1 MLGVVLSVGA
11 RALPVLARTGLA
23 RAGGIIENRI
33 NPIGLALAGALGIAV
48 NERNQRAA
56 DGRHK
61 EQLDQ
66 EERHHKEMMAQQAV
80 HYQRI
85 EQEIRDGG
93 HSVAAQIDGI
103 RGDVRSL
110 DGHVVHMGTHFAEAN
125 RELARIKLGV
135 DNASRVIGMCTRPQ
149 QTVPVHAPEPA
160 RR

>member
-1 MLGVVLSVGA
+1 MLGVVVSVGA
-11 RALPVLARTGLA
+11 RALPVLARAGAIT
-23 RAGGIIENRI
+23 GGIIENRI

-85 EQEIRDGG
+85 EQEIRNERY
-93 HSVAAQIDGI
+93 SVAAQIDGI
-103 RGDVRSL
+103 RGDVRRLNGS
-110 DGHVVHMGTHFAEAN
+110 VVDMNTHFAEAN

-135 DNASRVIGMCTRPQ
+135 DKTSQAIDMCTRPQ
-149 QTVPVHAPEPA
+149 QAVPVHAPEPA